1 MSPSGYSKLERGET
15 KLTVE
20 RVQQIADILQVSI
33 FDLIATDQSVI
44 HNINGG
50 VGININNGVLNYID
64 DKIEI
69 ERLNLIIK
77 HKEEII
83 VQKQKENEVLQD
95 LLNKLTNK
103 VTWFLGYFQSI
114 LNNILFSYQE
124 KSGHYNRFLFLKIN
138 PLTYHR
144 PALWLCLECQQAIQ
158 RFWHY

>member
-1 MSPSGYSKLERGET
+1 MQTHDKIRYYRELRKITQEDFADKLAMSPSGYSKLERGET

-33 FDLIATDQSVI
+33 FDLIATGQSVI

-83 VQKQKENEVLQD
+83 VQKTKR
-95 LLNKLTNK
+95 K
-103 VTWFLGYFQSI
+103 
-114 LNNILFSYQE
+114 
-124 KSGHYNRFLFLKIN
+124 
-138 PLTYHR
+138 
-144 PALWLCLECQQAIQ
+144 
-158 RFWHY
+158 

>member
-1 MSPSGYSKLERGET
+1 MQTHDKIRYFRELRKITQEDFADKLAMSPSGYSKLERGET

-103 VTWFLGYFQSI
+103 VT
-114 LNNILFSYQE
+114 
-124 KSGHYNRFLFLKIN
+124 
-138 PLTYHR
+138 
-144 PALWLCLECQQAIQ
+144 
-158 RFWHY
+158 

>member
-1 MSPSGYSKLERGET
+1 MSPNGYSKLERGET

-33 FDLIATDQSVI
+33 FDLIATGQSVV

-50 VGININNGVLNYID
+50 VGINNGVLNYID

-103 VTWFLGYFQSI
+103 VT
-114 LNNILFSYQE
+114 
-124 KSGHYNRFLFLKIN
+124 
-138 PLTYHR
+138 
-144 PALWLCLECQQAIQ
+144 
-158 RFWHY
+158 

>member
-1 MSPSGYSKLERGET
+1 MSPSGYSKLECGET

-33 FDLIATDQSVI
+33 FDLIATGQSVI

-103 VTWFLGYFQSI
+103 VT
-114 LNNILFSYQE
+114 
-124 KSGHYNRFLFLKIN
+124 
-138 PLTYHR
+138 
-144 PALWLCLECQQAIQ
+144 
-158 RFWHY
+158 